1 MKQLAGIF
9 AAMAIA
15 LTLTACQQMA
25 DTHDNDVKALQKN
38 EAQWN
43 DDFASKDANRLVAH
57 YAEDAVLMSPG
68 TPPAVGTDA
77 IRNTLTK
84 MVSDPALSLK
94 FHPSK
99 IEVAKAGDLAYT
111 QGSYIVSFTDPQTRQ
126 VVNDHGSY
134 VTTYRKQAD
143 GAWKAVA
150 DIASSEMP
158 AMGVPKQ

>member
-1 MKQLAGIF
+1 MKQLAGMF

-15 LTLTACQQMA
+15 LSLTACHQMA
-25 DTHDNDVKALQKN
+25 DTHDNDVKALQEN

-43 DDFASKDANRLVAH
+43 DDFVSKDANRLVAH
-57 YAEDAVLMSPG
+57 YADDAVLMSPG
-68 TPPAVGTDA
+68 MAPAIGADA
-77 IRNTLTK
+77 IRNTLKK
-84 MVSDPALSLK
+84 MVADPALSLK

-126 VVNDHGSY
+126 VMNDHGSY

-143 GAWKAVA
+143 GTWKAVA
-150 DIASSEMP
+150 DIASSEVPPME
-158 AMGVPKQ
+158 APKQ

>member
-9 AAMAIA
+9 AAMAIV
-15 LTLTACQQMA
+15 LTLASCHQMT
-25 DTHDNDVKALQKN
+25 DTHDNDVKTLQEN

-43 DDFASKDANRLVAH
+43 DDFVSRDANRLVAH
-57 YAEDAVLMSPG
+57 YAEDAVLMAPG
-68 TPPAVGTDA
+68 MAPAIGVDA
-77 IRNTLTK
+77 IRNTLKK
-84 MVSDPALSLK
+84 MVADPALSLK

-134 VTTYRKQAD
+134 VTTYRKQPD

-158 AMGVPKQ
+158 PMGVTKQ